1 MRPLKLVLSA
11 FGPYAGRTQLDLD
24 RLGTGGLYLITG
36 DTGAGKT
43 TLFDAITFALYGEAS
58 GTNRIATMF
67 RSKYAA
73 PDTPTFVELTFLYQ
87 GKEYW
92 VRRNPEYLRPKTR
105 GEGFT
110 AEKANAE
117 LRLPDGRVVTK
128 QAEVNRAIADTLGID
143 CNQFTQI
150 AMIAQGDFLKLLLA
164 PTEERK
170 KIFQK
175 IFRTQLYQ
183 KLQERLKGEASKLR
197 GAYDAA
203 SASIAQYIA
212 GIACPPDCPPEHP
225 LRMAAEGRLP
235 VSETVLHIQEQIDA
249 DRAGQAACREQGQL
263 LDRELEQINADLA
276 RAQERQKTQRSLLAA
291 RQSLQECLPQLEQ
304 ARAELESETA
314 RQSQGDSI
322 AAAIAAI
329 QAQLPHYQELDEGRG
344 NLTALAELLARQRDA
359 LAEKNEQFHSI
370 LAGLDALKTEQA
382 NLADCREQLVR
393 LTAQR
398 EELQRQ
404 QRALEELNTSLQAAR
419 TLEQAVAAAQQDYL
433 TKSAAADQAQ
443 HTYDELNRAYL
454 DEQAGILAD
463 TLRDNIP
470 CPVCGSL
477 DHPAPARKSA
487 HAPTKAQLDRARKA
501 AEQARS
507 AAAQASAAAGAQ
519 KGALEEKQTAL
530 LRQADALLPGVSPDT
545 LSQALEQQTTRL
557 RAALTLCTGDLT
569 QAQRDVKRKTVL
581 DDLIPK
587 EQARAGALEQE
598 CVKLDRDLAA
608 NSTRS
613 TELEQR
619 MQTLSASLRYESGQA
634 AQAAVRDLTRQAAAL
649 KKALEQKQAAFD
661 AAQSQVTALQAQISQ
676 AQALLD
682 GQPEPQLEQWQARKV
697 QLTAQRTALSRQD
710 QELHTRLSTNETALR
725 HIQATSNDLAAV
737 EKKWGW
743 VQALSDTA
751 NGTLSNKQKISL
763 EAYVQASCFDRVIQ
777 RANTRFMVMS
787 SGQYELQRRL
797 EADNNKSQSGLELD
811 VIDHYNGTVRSVKTL
826 SGGESFL
833 ASLSLALGLSDEIQT
848 SAGGIR
854 LDSMFVDEGFGSLDE
869 ESLQQ
874 AMRALSGL
882 AESNRLVGII
892 SHVAELK
899 EKIDKQVVVTKE
911 KAGGSKAV
919 IVV

>member
-1 MRPLKLVLSA
+1 MRPLRLVLSA
-11 FGPYAGRTQLDLD
+11 FGPYDGRTQLDLD

-87 GKEYW
+87 SKEYW

-117 LRLPDGRVVTK
+117 LHLPDGRVVTK

-235 VSETVLHIQEQIDA
+235 VSETVLHIQAQIDA

-404 QRALEELNTSLQAAR
+404 QRALEELTTSLQVAR
-419 TLEQAVAAAQQDYL
+419 TLSERQTWMADVSATVARSIRPVSWPIPSGTTSPAPCAALWITPLRPANPPTPPPKRSWTGPGRPQ
-433 TKSAAADQAQ
+433 
-443 HTYDELNRAYL
+443 NRPDRPPPRPVPPPAPRRARWRKNRPL
-454 DEQAGILAD
+454 CSGRP
-463 TLRDNIP
+463 TRC
-470 CPVCGSL
+470 CPVC
-477 DHPAPARKSA
+477 PWTPC
-487 HAPTKAQLDRARKA
+487 
-501 AEQARS
+501 
-507 AAAQASAAAGAQ
+507 
-519 KGALEEKQTAL
+519 
-530 LRQADALLPGVSPDT
+530 LRL
-545 LSQALEQQTTRL
+545 
-557 RAALTLCTGDLT
+557 
-569 QAQRDVKRKTVL
+569 
-581 DDLIPK
+581 
-587 EQARAGALEQE
+587 
-598 CVKLDRDLAA
+598 
-608 NSTRS
+608 
-613 TELEQR
+613 
-619 MQTLSASLRYESGQA
+619 
-634 AQAAVRDLTRQAAAL
+634 
-649 KKALEQKQAAFD
+649 
-661 AAQSQVTALQAQISQ
+661 
-676 AQALLD
+676 
-682 GQPEPQLEQWQARKV
+682 W
-697 QLTAQRTALSRQD
+697 
-710 QELHTRLSTNETALR
+710 
-725 HIQATSNDLAAV
+725 
-737 EKKWGW
+737 
-743 VQALSDTA
+743 
-751 NGTLSNKQKISL
+751 
-763 EAYVQASCFDRVIQ
+763 
-777 RANTRFMVMS
+777 
-787 SGQYELQRRL
+787 
-797 EADNNKSQSGLELD
+797 
-811 VIDHYNGTVRSVKTL
+811 
-826 SGGESFL
+826 
-833 ASLSLALGLSDEIQT
+833 
-848 SAGGIR
+848 
-854 LDSMFVDEGFGSLDE
+854 
-869 ESLQQ
+869 
-874 AMRALSGL
+874 
-882 AESNRLVGII
+882 
-892 SHVAELK
+892 
-899 EKIDKQVVVTKE
+899 
-911 KAGGSKAV
+911 GSKPPVCAPR
-919 IVV
+919 